1 MDSSSFITVSHESSI
16 MTSSESHRP
25 RRWGI
30 WIALITLSALL
41 IGSLILIIGLSPAI
55 PAPNR
60 PALLVAT
67 TPARLANKLSLNDQQ
82 LLPETWRAAVR
93 TKSHWPILFGITRE
107 DDRWN
112 GFVIGPSWVIK
123 QTSND
128 LFYLK
133 YRFVARLSETALED
147 GSSTLR
153 YPKSLG
159 MLMRH
164 PTSAFVAKIFSTS
177 DQLQDFTAFERDGL
191 IETDLAFEQSIPTQ
205 PLKRTD
211 LSLNV
216 SSIPLSNMLLNE
228 WSIGP
233 MSLTD
238 LPEKPTQINIL
249 LDENNKPLQSN
260 IVFSQL
266 LEPQARAQVLVRFG
280 IGELQTI
287 TLPDNTVSYERRP
300 LSTVQ
305 DPFTTT
311 TNFGTVTWNDNQLIV
326 GTIQQ
331 VSQPLNTPCQS
342 FTPILHLSSRL
353 LSQLIGQNQA
363 FPSINLGAKDNK
375 LALCIE
381 K

>member
-1 MDSSSFITVSHESSI
+1 

-30 WIALITLSALL
+30 WIVLTILISFL
-41 IGSLILIIGLSPAI
+41 IGGIILIIGLSPAI
-55 PAPNR
+55 PAPDR
-60 PALLVAT
+60 PALLLAT

-82 LLPETWRAAVR
+82 LLPESWRAAVR
-93 TKSHWPILFGITRE
+93 TKSHWPVLFGITRE

-112 GFVIGPSWVIK
+112 GFVIGPTWIVK

-128 LFYLK
+128 LFYQK
-133 YRFVARLSETALED
+133 HRFVARLSETALED
-147 GSSTLR
+147 TSSTLR
-153 YPKSLG
+153 YPKSLR
-159 MLMRH
+159 MLLSH
-164 PTSAFVAKIFSTS
+164 PMAAFVAHIFSTS

-191 IETDLAFEQSIPTQ
+191 IETNLAFAHSIPAQ

-216 SSIPLSNMLLNE
+216 SDIPLANTLLAE
-228 WSIGP
+228 WNIGP
-233 MSLTD
+233 MNLAD

-249 LDENNKPLQSN
+249 LDETNKPLQTN
-260 IVFSQL
+260 LVFPQL
-266 LEPQARAQVLVRFG
+266 LDPQARAQVLVHFG
-280 IGELQTI
+280 IGELRPI
-287 TLPDNTVSYERRP
+287 TLPDNTLSYERHP
-300 LSTVQ
+300 LKTVE
-305 DPFTTT
+305 DPFTTST
-311 TNFGTVTWNDNQLIV
+311 KYGPLTWNDNQLIV

-331 VSQPLNTPCQS
+331 PSQPLNSPCQN

-363 FPSINLGAKDNK
+363 FPSINLGAKDGK
-375 LALCIE
+375 MAICIE